1 MVTATSSSGSSST
14 VPHAWPASR
23 SASAPAVW
31 NAASE
36 ESTLCALPSTSVAR
50 TSTTGWCS
58 SVSPRSSWLRM
69 PFSTLGMNCVGTD
82 PPTTW
87 DTNSNP
93 DPRGSGS
100 NSTWQTAYWPCPPDC
115 LTWRPVTRAG
125 LRIVARSGTLTGS
138 VSTSAP
144 LARRRDSTTSACA
157 SPMHHSTV
165 WCVSGLRSR
174 RSVGSAATS
183 RVSVRPSASSSA
195 RLRATTATGSSGS
208 GRFQHDSSSGSDA
221 ARDGVAGL
229 GAAELG
235 QRGDVARDAR
245 LDLAELGAERGRR
258 RARAARRRRGR
269 RRRRSSSPSVVGR
282 GTCPLTCTEV
292 SGRSVPEN
300 TRTSDTRPT

>member
-1 MVTATSSSGSSST
+1 
-14 VPHAWPASR
+14 
-23 SASAPAVW
+23 
-31 NAASE
+31 
-36 ESTLCALPSTSVAR
+36 
-50 TSTTGWCS
+50 
-58 SVSPRSSWLRM
+58 M

-100 NSTWQTAYWPCPPDC
+100 NSTWHTAYWPCPPDC
-115 LTWRPVTRAG
+115 LTWRPVTRAE

-165 WCVSGLRSR
+165 WCVSGLRSS

-221 ARDGVAGL
+221 AETVSPVSAL
-229 GAAELG
+229 PSLVSAAMSPATHASTS
-235 QRGDVARDAR
+235 RSWAPSGDVDVREPLVDVVAAVV
-245 LDLAELGAERGRR
+245 GGRR
-258 RARAARRRRGR
+258 RPLWSAAGRAR
-269 RRRRSSSPSVVGR
+269 
-282 GTCPLTCTEV
+282 
-292 SGRSVPEN
+292 
-300 TRTSDTRPT
+300 